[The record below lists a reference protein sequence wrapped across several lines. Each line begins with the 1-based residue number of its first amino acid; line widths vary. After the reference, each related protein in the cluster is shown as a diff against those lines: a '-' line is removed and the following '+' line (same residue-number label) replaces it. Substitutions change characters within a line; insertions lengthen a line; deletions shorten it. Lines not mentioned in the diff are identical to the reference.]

1 MPRFHESSVKTSWV
15 NPRKID
21 EYNLGQRGN
30 NMLTSKFIFFEGE
43 IYVLMWD
50 DMTKDLS
57 EKILW
62 FQGEVD

>member
-1 MPRFHESSVKTSWV
+1 MGQS
-15 NPRKID
+15 RKID
-21 EYNLGQRGN
+21 DHNLGQRGN